1 MIFSYSYGYFPLL
14 FLVNFVGIKSVFYEP
29 NVYFS
34 GGRCEKGEECNNVLE
49 ELENIDD
56 ELDESG
62 IIFVSTEDV
71 LIAKKHGIRNYPALA
86 FFRNKEPL
94 IYRGELFYC
103 VLHSSIQ
110 FCIARIVF
118 HSVVI
123 NL

>member
-1 MIFSYSYGYFPLL
+1 MLLTLIFVL
-14 FLVNFVGIKSVFYEP
+14 F
-29 NVYFS
+29 FS

-71 LIAKKHGIRNYPALA
+71 IIAKKHGIRNYPALA

-94 IYRGELFYC
+94 IYRGKLF
-103 VLHSSIQ
+103 
-110 FCIARIVF
+110 
-118 HSVVI
+118 SVIWEVGRS
-123 NL
+123 